1 MPQSS
6 EPVLFPAHEINHVHL
21 QNNVLAM
28 TKDELITG
36 GFLIIPSEKFSI
48 KVKYGSYLIHL
59 FQGRLAGTTYT
70 LDKLARN

>member
-1 MPQSS
+1 VIHVIYFRHVSMPQSS

-48 KVKYGSYLIHL
+48 KVKYGSYLIHES
-59 FQGRLAGTTYT
+59 FKA
-70 LDKLARN
+70 D